1 MDNQILHATMFWE
14 KSNLP
19 PVVITATQKNEC
31 ASVIQDWAS
40 QRNNN
45 KILKVVFLLF
55 FLMSVAHF
63 CTNLLNLVSAD
74 SVKREVQKDTGEWG
88 VKSSIFN

>member
-1 MDNQILHATMFWE
+1 M
-14 KSNLP
+14 
-19 PVVITATQKNEC
+19 
-31 ASVIQDWAS
+31 S

-74 SVKREVQKDTGEWG
+74 SVKREVQKDMGE
-88 VKSSIFN
+88 